1 LKGLTYLR
9 THHYN
14 LHVRGSKEEG
24 TTTTPFDMAVLND
37 LGRSGAFMPRG
48 TFLDDPDRQALGLAN
63 QCIAHMGRQERK
75 LSKPNNN
82 PQPSARTSTI
92 GGVKTSK
99 ETRRYYVHMLSTNT
113 RQASVV

>member
-1 LKGLTYLR
+1 MCVAPRKKAPRPRPVTWR
-9 THHYN
+9 CSMTSAAA
-14 LHVRGSKEEG
+14 VRSC
-24 TTTTPFDMAVLND
+24 
-37 LGRSGAFMPRG
+37 LGE

-63 QCIAHMGRQERK
+63 QCIVHMGRQERK
-75 LSKPNNN
+75 LSKPNKN